1 MRIRHCY
8 YWQVCF
14 VNHVWSPLIF
24 PSCASKNGDFTKIRL
39 PCLTIKDLASLPLDR
54 IMNIWLKKA
63 SKTHHR
69 RIFHKRIQYILSNS
83 WLSPHNSL
91 SRTYSYWLAHI
102 SLYEVISREL
112 SLCMVRWSREFRCAE
127 QSVVLWKKSKTN
139 FCLSMS
145 YHVYHFR
152 LLFPGPVEAGRL
164 GRLQPPNCWAKY
176 TILDFLAK
184 FNLFQLSALPT
195 FKAVPPALISTSS
208 NILFSSLFA
217 CGELSTLCF
226 LPIHFKSFSF
236 SIETFHPVSSIT
248 ILSFVHTLWNW
259 TAFSTNLTRLKYE
272 MGVNFTLW
280 WAVDQWKDLLWKNK
294 NELRIHNKPSIAL
307 NWNSLSFVEL
317 TM

>member
-91 SRTYSYWLAHI
+91 LRTYSYWLAHI

-112 SLCMVRWSREFRCAE
+112 SLCMARWSREFQCAE
-127 QSVVLWKKSKTN
+127 QSVALWKKSKTN
-139 FCLSMS
+139 FCFSMTYQNLSFS
-145 YHVYHFR
+145 
-152 LLFPGPVEAGRL
+152 P
-164 GRLQPPNCWAKY
+164 
-176 TILDFLAK
+176 
-184 FNLFQLSALPT
+184 
-195 FKAVPPALISTSS
+195 TSS

-226 LPIHFKSFSF
+226 LPIHFKLFLF
-236 SIETFHPVSSIT
+236 SIETFHPVSS
-248 ILSFVHTLWNW
+248 
-259 TAFSTNLTRLKYE
+259 
-272 MGVNFTLW
+272 
-280 WAVDQWKDLLWKNK
+280 
-294 NELRIHNKPSIAL
+294 
-307 NWNSLSFVEL
+307 
-317 TM
+317 